1 MTAYKKMKAL
11 PFISHEPLRVLVNR
25 NGVAESIHEV
35 DIVVCDA
42 YGEVHFGMGS
52 YSSEIFPRSAM
63 KPLQAIALIEMLNQ
77 VNDLPV
83 MTAAEVALICAS
95 HNGEESHSNAVK
107 TLLKKFDISPEA
119 LICGAHWSLE
129 QESLIEQV
137 RTIEKPH
144 KTHNNCSGKH
154 AGMLILAKLMTGN
167 TNNYAEIYHEAQQK
181 ILDKLQ
187 IMTDSNLLSNVT
199 AIDGCGAPAYRA
211 PLKNWA
217 RAFALFSGGGNLPVA
232 TKEACLRLNKSIA
245 AHPYFVAGRNRAC
258 SAVNEAYR
266 EKIMVKVGAEGV
278 YSAAFHEFKLGLM
291 LKTRDGNKRG
301 AEVAL
306 GAVFRALG
314 YAIKK
319 DVRPYFFPEINNW
332 AGKKVGDVTLQN
344 LSF

>member
-1 MTAYKKMKAL
+1 MKTL
-11 PFISHEPLRVLVNR
+11 PFISDEPLRVLVNR
-25 NGVAESIHEV
+25 NGVVESVHEV
-35 DIVVCDA
+35 DIVLCDA
-42 YGEVHFGMGS
+42 SGEVRFGMGS
-52 YSSEIFPRSAM
+52 YTREIFPRSAM

-77 VNDLPV
+77 ASDLPV
-83 MTAAEVALICAS
+83 VTSAEVALICAS
-95 HNGEESHSNAVK
+95 HNGEESHSAAVK
-107 TLLKKFDISPEA
+107 TLLEKFDIGPEA

-137 RTIEKPH
+137 RTIKRPN

-167 TNNYAEIYHEAQQK
+167 TDNYAEICHEAQK
-181 ILDKLQ
+181 RILDKLQ
-187 IMTDSNLLSNVT
+187 IMTDSNLLQNVT

-211 PLKNWA
+211 PLINWA
-217 RAFALFSGGGNLPVA
+217 RAFALFSGGGELPIA
-232 TKEACLRLNKSIA
+232 TREACLRLNKSIA
-245 AHPYFVAGRNRAC
+245 ANPYFVAGRNRAC
-258 SAVNEAYR
+258 SAVNEAYKG
-266 EKIMVKVGAEGV
+266 EITVKVGAEGV

-314 YAIKK
+314 YIIKK

-344 LSF
+344 LIF